1 MTITVV
7 RPPAVEP
14 VALADLRQFLRLSG
28 TGEDALLSGLLK
40 AARETLE
47 TLTGLVLIKQQLRF
61 YIDRWPNDGLI
72 RIDRYPVQ
80 SVAAVTAYEPD
91 GVPVVLPTVAMHLEA
106 ASRPARL
113 HLQSPAHGLGGL
125 EIDVIAGFGETGVD
139 VPDALKHAL
148 MTLVAHWYE
157 FRGTYSP
164 ADHPASLTPAFER
177 VVNLWRRVSL

>member
-1 MTITVV
+1 MTITVLT
-7 RPPAVEP
+7 PPAVEP

-28 TGEDALLSGLLK
+28 TGDDALLTGLLK

-47 TLTGLVLIKQQLRF
+47 TLTGLVLIKQHLRL
-61 YIDRWPNDGLI
+61 YTNRWPNDALV

-80 SVAAVTAYEPD
+80 SVVCVTAYAPD
-91 GVPVVLPTVAMHLEA
+91 GVPIILPTVEMHLETA
-106 ASRPARL
+106 VRPARL
-113 HLQSPAHGLGGL
+113 HLQSQADELGGL
-125 EIDVIAGFGETGVD
+125 EIDFIAGFGETGVD
-139 VPDALKHAL
+139 VPDAIKHAL

-157 FRGTYSP
+157 CRGTYGP

>member
-61 YIDRWPNDGLI
+61 YTDRWPNDGLI

-80 SVAAVTAYEPD
+80 SVVSVTA
-91 GVPVVLPTVAMHLEA
+91 
-106 ASRPARL
+106 
-113 HLQSPAHGLGGL
+113 
-125 EIDVIAGFGETGVD
+125 
-139 VPDALKHAL
+139 
-148 MTLVAHWYE
+148 
-157 FRGTYSP
+157 
-164 ADHPASLTPAFER
+164 
-177 VVNLWRRVSL
+177 

>member
-91 GVPVVLPTVAMHLEA
+91 GVPVVLPAAAMHLEVA
-106 ASRPARL
+106 TRPARL

-157 FRGTYSP
+157 FRGTHGP
-164 ADHPASLTPAFER
+164 AEHPASLTPAFER